1 MAVPK
6 QSSTVLIY
14 PSKAQASIYSDDV
27 SEQSSRILLICH
39 AEGMHN
45 RYKEIADSA
54 TTDNSGL
61 TALGWQQAD
70 MLANWLMTHEKVD
83 KLVSGEQLHSRL
95 TAQRI
100 GQAFGLPVT
109 VAKNMP
115 SHLSLQDA
123 ILAPVE
129 ATEEG
134 LDPEIH
140 TSIHNAVAEPYVQF
154 HHALIST
161 LSNLI
166 LEHRSKTI
174 ALVTSGSA
182 IATILRH
189 FFGAHKLQ
197 VRVGH
202 TSLSEIMQRDG
213 QWCLNY
219 VNRSEH
225 LPLPQIEPQ
234 EEQTQTVPSLDESE
248 DFASIA
254 KVYNRVANNLSVE
267 DVERRV
273 SAQLPSIEHLLK
285 FADIPAN
292 ANVLDLGSGLGIM
305 ALTVAKQGA
314 AEVIGTDIS
323 LSMLEHAEYSRLSNR
338 NDYARRVNF
347 RLAPAQL
354 MPFRNERFDV
364 VFCRYTLNMSR
375 APERIIREA
384 SRVLKPGGIFILVD
398 LVGGADPVKLATQN
412 AIEARRNPAHAEVRA
427 VETYHEL
434 IAAADLEV
442 ASESTVIFERRL
454 DDWLGEMLPDP
465 VEWTPVQEMVEAGM
479 ETDAAGLNARHED
492 GQIVFDQ
499 QVCYIKA
506 VKPKPKVTD

>member
-1 MAVPK
+1 MAVPI
-6 QSSTVLIY
+6 QSSTVLVQ
-14 PSKAQASIYSDDV
+14 PSHVEASFHADDGSD
-27 SEQSSRILLICH
+27 QSSRILLICH

-45 RYKEIADSA
+45 RYKELADSA
-54 TTDNSGL
+54 ATDNSGL

-70 MLANWLMTHEKVD
+70 MLANWLMTHEHLD

-109 VAKNMP
+109 VAKDMP
-115 SHLSLQDA
+115 GRLSVQDA
-123 ILAPVE
+123 ILEPVE
-129 ATEEG
+129 ATADG

-154 HHALIST
+154 HHALITT

-166 LEHRSKTI
+166 LEHRGETI

-202 TSLSEIMQRDG
+202 TGLSEISQRSG

-234 EEQTQTVPSLDESE
+234 DEQAQTVPSLDETE

-254 KVYNRVANNLSVE
+254 KVYNRVANSLSME

-273 SAQLPSIEHLLK
+273 NAQIPSIEHLLK
-285 FADIPAN
+285 FADIPEN
-292 ANVLDLGSGLGIM
+292 ANVLDLGSGLGTM

-323 LSMLEHAEYSRLSNR
+323 LSMLEHAEYLRLSNQ
-338 NDYARRVNF
+338 DEYARRVNF

-364 VFCRYTLNMSR
+364 VFCRYTLNMAR
-375 APERIIREA
+375 VPERIMREA
-384 SRVLKPGGIFILVD
+384 SRVLKSGGIFILVD
-398 LVGGADPVKLATQN
+398 LLGGTDPVKLATQN
-412 AIEARRNPAHAEVRA
+412 AIEARRNPAHTEVR
-427 VETYHEL
+427 VTETYHSL
-434 IAAADLEV
+434 IAAADLEIV
-442 ASESTVIFERRL
+442 SESTVIFERRL
-454 DDWLGEMLPDP
+454 DDWLGEMLPDSA
-465 VEWTPVQEMVEAGM
+465 EWNPVQEMVEAGM
-479 ETDAAGLNARHED
+479 ETDAAGLNARQQD

-499 QVCYIKA
+499 KVCYIKA
-506 VKPKPKVTD
+506 IKPIQR

>member
-1 MAVPK
+1 MATPN
-6 QSSTVLIY
+6 QSSTVLVQ
-14 PSKAQASIYSDDV
+14 PSYIEASVPADDGA
-27 SEQSSRILLICH
+27 EQSSRILLICH

-45 RYKEIADSA
+45 RYKELAGSV

-70 MLANWLMTHEKVD
+70 MLANWLMTHEHLD

-100 GQAFGLPVT
+100 GQALGLPVT
-109 VAKNMP
+109 VAKDMP
-115 SHLSLQDA
+115 GRLSVQDA
-123 ILAPVE
+123 ILEPVE
-129 ATEEG
+129 ATVDG

-140 TSIHNAVAEPYVQF
+140 TSTHNAVAEPYVQF

-161 LSNLI
+161 LSNLL
-166 LEHRSKTI
+166 LENQGETI

-202 TSLSEIMQRDG
+202 TGLSEIVQRSG

-225 LPLPQIEPQ
+225 LPLPQIERQ
-234 EEQTQTVPSLDESE
+234 AEQTQSVPALDETE

-254 KVYNRVANNLSVE
+254 KVYNRIANSLSME

-273 SAQLPSIEHLLK
+273 DSQRPSIEHLLK
-285 FADIPAN
+285 FADIPKN
-292 ANVLDLGSGLGIM
+292 VDVLDMGSGLGTM

-323 LSMLEHAEYSRLSNR
+323 LSMLEHAEYLRLSNPH
-338 NDYARRVNF
+338 DYARRVNF

-364 VFCRYTLNMSR
+364 VFCRYALNMAR
-375 APERIIREA
+375 VPERILREA
-384 SRVLKPGGIFILVD
+384 SRVLKAGGLFILVD
-398 LVGGADPVKLATQN
+398 LLGGNDPVKLATQN
-412 AIEARRNPAHAEVRA
+412 AIEARRNPAHAEVRDA
-427 VETYHEL
+427 EAYHAL
-434 IAAADLEV
+434 IAAAELEIV
-442 ASESTVIFERRL
+442 NETTVIFERRL
-454 DDWLGEMLPDP
+454 DDWLGEMVPEP
-465 VEWTPVQEMVEAGM
+465 AEWIPVQEMVEAGM
-479 ETDAAGLNARHED
+479 ETDAAGLNARHQD
-492 GQIVFDQ
+492 DHIVFDQ
-499 QVCYIKA
+499 KVCYIRAIKS
-506 VKPKPKVTD
+506 VPK